1 MMEKKFPVESANGS
15 RLATLIDHRLRGN
28 QRLFLV
34 SVDASESTGNTARDE
49 SRQALLSLLDEMR
62 QNVAPSGVS
71 QSELG
76 QAIDETISNVR
87 ASRK

>member
-1 MMEKKFPVESANGS
+1 MMEKIPVESANGS

-34 SVDASESTGNTARDE
+34 SIDASESTGNVARDE
-49 SRQALLSLLDEMR
+49 SRQELLSLLDEMR
-62 QNVAPSGVS
+62 QNVSASGVS
-71 QSELG
+71 QSDLD